1 MQQDDAKLV
10 ALSQNGDLPAF
21 NQIVERYQSQVYS
34 VAARIVGDFTTAE
47 DISQETFISA
57 HRALSKFRGGS
68 LRAWLLRIASNLSY
82 DFLRSTK
89 RRPETSL
96 DESLENPSFSLPSKD
111 PSPERVAELGEL
123 RSEIERAIASLPDD
137 QRATLVLIDVQG
149 FSYEETSEA
158 TGANMGTVKS
168 RLSRAR
174 RGVRDYLKDHTELL
188 PDRFRQSD

>member
-1 MQQDDAKLV
+1 MQQDDAALV
-10 ALSQNGDLPAF
+10 ALSKKGDLPAF

-34 VAARIVGDFTTAE
+34 VAARIVGDLTTAE
-47 DISQETFISA
+47 DISQETFVSA

-96 DESLENPSFSLPSKD
+96 DESMENPSFSLPSKD

-123 RSEIERAIASLPDD
+123 RSEIEKAIASLPDD

-149 FSYEETSEA
+149 FSYEEASEA

-188 PDRFRQSD
+188 PDRFRQSN